1 MSGKDSESLR
11 LGKQS
16 TNVNWVM
23 DVECWVLGEMNQ
35 ESYGQKRRVSVT
47 DTQSKLTLNLIP

>member
-23 DVECWVLGEMNQ
+23 DVECWALDEVNQ